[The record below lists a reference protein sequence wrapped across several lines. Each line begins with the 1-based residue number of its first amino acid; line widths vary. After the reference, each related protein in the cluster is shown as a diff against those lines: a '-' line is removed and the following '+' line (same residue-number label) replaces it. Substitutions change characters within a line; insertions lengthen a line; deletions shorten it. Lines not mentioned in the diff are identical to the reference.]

1 VDVVSLA
8 LSKGYTNE
16 KLNSLP
22 SNAPTKT
29 VTFDGE
35 IYSVGSDVVN
45 GQVSVVVKGNT
56 RQNLLTE
63 NQSSGEID
71 TTGFISKTVT
81 GVTIIRDTTE
91 KYFGSASIKVSTS
104 GSVKNQDVCVNNVK
118 GTIGKKY
125 VGSVYVKAPLGA
137 TMEILLRREATQNIT
152 IKQFVGTDFWE
163 RIHTTL
169 TLDADTSD
177 LGLWIRTDSNPQAI
191 TFYVDGLM
199 IEETNEL
206 KPFILGGSTK
216 STNSVRIKSVGKNLF
231 DKRKAVLNHRI
242 NVNTGALSSRSDY
255 FATDF
260 IPVDSGDNY
269 YRNIVYTT
277 AIGDNYAFYDQNK
290 KFLYAITNPESYVKV
305 IAIPQ
310 DVKYIRMG
318 ARMTDL
324 DIYYFTKG
332 SVATPYEPYKE
343 SIVNVNLPE
352 PLRSVPSAKDEINV
366 TKGIRTQRLG
376 QHVIQSADI
385 EGQNFGNTTSASFY
399 TKIKEDFIPD
409 SVVFINAIQGNLL
422 FENLSHFTEIA
433 ADTSTAP
440 ENTFYTYGTN
450 QRIYFQFPLGTT
462 LAEART
468 ALAGT
473 ALTYQLATPIV
484 TKLPAQAPLQVF
496 ENGTVYVEPIG
507 DVSES
512 TLPSVEMTIPIGT
525 SNKFGVATHD
535 YGGAAAD
542 WILTKNEANCGILIV
557 TNAGGA
563 ANIIAP
569 NDLGRFFFVKNDSGY
584 DVVVKSAGAE
594 AGTTIADGNSVI
606 VFNTGD

>member
-1 VDVVSLA
+1 MFGFKAPSLGVT
-8 LSKGYTNE
+8 KQYTNE
-16 KLNSLP
+16 QIIQKATNS
-22 SNAPTKT
+22 PTKDIS
-29 VTFDGE
+29 FDGG

-45 GQVSVVVKGNT
+45 GQVSAILKGNT
-56 RQNLLTE
+56 WTNRAGIGDTSPQTIENLDSAKTYLLIKTDGGTVNVDAVDTAVPAKITGKTSTVLTWASGKIALYELSTAEAALTE
-63 NQSSGEID
+63 AQ
-71 TTGFISKTVT
+71 
-81 GVTIIRDTTE
+81 
-91 KYFGSASIKVSTS
+91 
-104 GSVKNQDVCVNNVK
+104 
-118 GTIGKKY
+118 
-125 VGSVYVKAPLGA
+125 LGA
-137 TMEILLRREATQNIT
+137 RY
-152 IKQFVGTDFWE
+152 
-163 RIHTTL
+163 H
-169 TLDADTSD
+169 
-177 LGLWIRTDSNPQAI
+177 
-191 TFYVDGLM
+191 YVSG
-199 IEETNEL
+199 
-206 KPFILGGSTK
+206 TK
-216 STNSVRIKSVGKNLF
+216 STNSVRVKSVGKNIWDIDNEWDIKEIVDGVVANKINGFPSFITGLPSTGSNLPVKQNIYKSNTQYTLKAKVKGLDLSAMIF
-231 DKRKAVLNHRI
+231 YIDGTNETINIGSSTFADK
-242 NVNTGALSSRSDY
+242 
-255 FATDF
+255 
-260 IPVDSGDNY
+260 
-269 YRNIVYTT
+269 T
-277 AIGDNYAFYDQNK
+277 AISASGKTVKLFTFSTGDPAV
-290 KFLYAITNPESYVKV
+290 SY
-305 IAIPQ
+305 
-310 DVKYIRMG
+310 YIQEG
-318 ARMTDL
+318 TL
-324 DIYYFTKG
+324 QLEEGT
-332 SVATPYEPYKE
+332 VATEREPYKE
-343 SIVNVNLPE
+343 SSVIINLLE
-352 PLRSVPSAKDEINV
+352 PLRSVGTAKDEVNV

-473 ALTYQLATPIV
+473 TLTYQLAEPVV

-507 DVSES
+507 DPSE
-512 TLPSVEMTIPIGT
+512 TTVPSVEMTIPTGT
-525 SNKFGVATHD
+525 SNKFGVATHN

-542 WILTKNEANCGILIV
+542 WVLTKNEANCGILIV

-563 ANIIAP
+563 ANIIVP
-569 NDLGRFFFVKNDSGY
+569 NNLGRFFFVKNDSGY